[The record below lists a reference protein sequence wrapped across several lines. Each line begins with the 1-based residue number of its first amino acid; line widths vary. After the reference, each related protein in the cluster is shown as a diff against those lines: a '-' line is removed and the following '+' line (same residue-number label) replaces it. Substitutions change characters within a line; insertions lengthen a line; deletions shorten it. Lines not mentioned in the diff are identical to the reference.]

1 MAEDLMRYD
10 QMAREALR
18 GVVRAALRRAAD
30 EGLPGSHHFYIS
42 FQTRA
47 PGVDLDPELMDKH
60 PVEMTIV
67 LEHQYWDLAV
77 DEDAFEVTL
86 KFNRIPKYIR
96 IPFDAVVQFHDPSV
110 GFTLR
115 FDPTQDAQGQD
126 AKGQDAQAGA
136 RGGVKPA
143 PEAALL
149 APRAAPPGTRAARTA
164 RGGGGGGGDA
174 AKPAPRLKV
183 KPEEPP
189 PNGQG
194 GQVVD
199 IEKFRKKSD

>member
-18 GVVRAALRRAAD
+18 GVVRAAIRRAAD
-30 EGLPGSHHFYIS
+30 TGLPGEHHFYIT

-47 PGVDLDPELMDKH
+47 PGVDLDEELMERH
-60 PVEMTIV
+60 PVEMTVV

-86 KFNRIPKYIR
+86 KFNRIPKYLR
-96 IPFDAVVQFHDPSV
+96 VPFEAVVQFHDPSV

-115 FDPTQDAQGQD
+115 FDSPQGQAAP
-126 AKGQDAQAGA
+126 AKKAGRGPGLLAA
-136 RGGVKPA
+136 RPA
-143 PEAALL
+143 PE
-149 APRAAPPGTRAARTA
+149 PPARAARS
-164 RGGGGGGGDA
+164 GDG
-174 AKPAPRLKV
+174 KPAPRLKV

-189 PNGQG
+189 PTGAS

-199 IEKFRKKSD
+199 FDKFRKKSD